1 MLQFKKTFNRID
13 ELINIEYENPIL
25 KKVCNNSLGESVGL
39 NEEKADKVISEI
51 ESIIN
56 CKDIYTSYEGYLN
69 NKDKFSNLALKCS
82 LGEINCK
89 NPIFDNRDF
98 LLELNYNN
106 EIVNCDYR
114 DIDKT
119 NNVQIEKNYLKTNYN
134 EYLIEF
140 NNNCEFKNILIDYIM
155 ESIYS
160 LGNKDKYINIKNFN
174 SLYEIIG
181 NKIDELTNYAILI
194 RDSNDYNII
203 KNKGLFD
210 ESIKEFKDYLI
221 NYINEDAISNEL
233 DYIIKLLLFQI
244 NIYVNKIL
252 EKVKY
257 GYKVIIA
264 DENGVTEEAIK
275 KEYKN
280 PRYLYIKVP
289 SGIDFYE
296 DLNIND
302 NSLIIKDVRCKLNC
316 INKENE
322 NLLYT
327 NKFEKSGNYN
337 IILNGDNLFCES
349 NIKVLSKTLL
359 NEKINIKNIIF
370 ITKKELKDSKELLSE
385 LDNYL
390 KSYPVFSKY
399 CNYNLTEK
407 YGQSTIIYNN

>member
-1 MLQFKKTFNRID
+1 M
-13 ELINIEYENPIL
+13 
-25 KKVCNNSLGESVGL
+25 
-39 NEEKADKVISEI
+39 
-51 ESIIN
+51 
-56 CKDIYTSYEGYLN
+56 
-69 NKDKFSNLALKCS
+69 
-82 LGEINCK
+82 
-89 NPIFDNRDF
+89 
-98 LLELNYNN
+98 
-106 EIVNCDYR
+106 
-114 DIDKT
+114 
-119 NNVQIEKNYLKTNYN
+119 
-134 EYLIEF
+134 
-140 NNNCEFKNILIDYIM
+140 
-155 ESIYS
+155 
-160 LGNKDKYINIKNFN
+160 
-174 SLYEIIG
+174 
-181 NKIDELTNYAILI
+181 
-194 RDSNDYNII
+194 
-203 KNKGLFD
+203 
-210 ESIKEFKDYLI
+210 
-221 NYINEDAISNEL
+221 
-233 DYIIKLLLFQI
+233 

-264 DENGVTEEAIK
+264 DENGVTEKAIK
-275 KEYKN
+275 KEYKK

-289 SGIDFYE
+289 SEVDFYE
-296 DLNIND
+296 DLNINN

-316 INKENE
+316 INKQKE

-327 NKFEKSGNYN
+327 NKFKKSGNYN